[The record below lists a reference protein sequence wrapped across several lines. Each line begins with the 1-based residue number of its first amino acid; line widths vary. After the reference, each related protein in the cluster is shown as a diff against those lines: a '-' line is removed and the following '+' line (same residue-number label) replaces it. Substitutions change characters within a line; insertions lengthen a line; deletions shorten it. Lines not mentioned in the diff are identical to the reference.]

1 MRYKIKISILW
12 YVTTEAVLPFISDTC
27 SSEKKTL
34 RTYGYSPA
42 MLLSAQAIV
51 YFQSFP
57 QVTRGQLDLRSSDPV
72 QSLRAEKTQMSQN
85 RGENKKMIVCG
96 IQSGGKEKLQI
107 EGD

>member
-1 MRYKIKISILW
+1 MQFGEENPKDIRVQPSYAALSTGNRVFPVIS
-12 YVTTEAVLPFISDTC
+12 T
-27 SSEKKTL
+27 
-34 RTYGYSPA
+34 G
-42 MLLSAQAIV
+42 
-51 YFQSFP
+51 
-57 QVTRGQLDLRSSDPV
+57 DPV